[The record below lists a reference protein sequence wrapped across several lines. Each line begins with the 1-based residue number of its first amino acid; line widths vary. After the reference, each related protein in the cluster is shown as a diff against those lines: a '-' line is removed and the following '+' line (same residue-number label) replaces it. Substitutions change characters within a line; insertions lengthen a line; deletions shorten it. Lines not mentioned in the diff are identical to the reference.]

1 MNNMEDIVDGLSS
14 LKLNVTSPEKVI
26 ITLPPPIP
34 MRKSLSVGN
43 IAVQPVQLLELQ
55 QPDDPM
61 YLVLRNAIMK
71 EVMLAMPTLVKEA
84 LNAQL
89 VPAMSEAF
97 MDNSIFNNVSE
108 TSPVDDKTNDA
119 DLNTN
124 DLNNKLNGY
133 KIQVDTWINEAK
145 SMKEN
150 DMPKIKKQL
159 KTLQETIKA
168 TEKSIVNKTKNYLAT
183 EKKITCNLKEMTSLM
198 EQLQAKLNSVK
209 ENNVKVTEI
218 DASQK
223 FVSAEYDELMK
234 VNNRLKEK
242 VDKMEKEHHNLAN
255 KTEHI
260 FNYSHWD
267 HVVFGGVPYFFG
279 RDKSEDCKQ
288 MIVNICR
295 ELHYNIPIR
304 EISTAHRLK
313 QHHSKSTPPGI
324 IVRFKDRDIRND
336 VLKLRRLTKEK
347 QYWRSYGIQKLYINE
362 HLTPTKRKLMY
373 LTKVFTR
380 EMERIHGKIFV
391 WTFKGEIFIRKNVEN
406 APRKKIES
414 EQDLD
419 DIKKGT
425 ISLDP
430 DVIVVST
437 NERGNNVVNSEIVTV
452 PPMNSIN
459 EFPLLSDT

>member
-108 TSPVDDKTNDA
+108 TSPVDDKTNNA

-150 DMPKIKKQL
+150 DMPKIKK
-159 KTLQETIKA
+159 TIK
-168 TEKSIVNKTKNYLAT
+168 N
-183 EKKITCNLKEMTSLM
+183 TS
-198 EQLQAKLNSVK
+198 
-209 ENNVKVTEI
+209 
-218 DASQK
+218 
-223 FVSAEYDELMK
+223 
-234 VNNRLKEK
+234 
-242 VDKMEKEHHNLAN
+242 
-255 KTEHI
+255 
-260 FNYSHWD
+260 
-267 HVVFGGVPYFFG
+267 
-279 RDKSEDCKQ
+279 
-288 MIVNICR
+288 
-295 ELHYNIPIR
+295 
-304 EISTAHRLK
+304 
-313 QHHSKSTPPGI
+313 
-324 IVRFKDRDIRND
+324 
-336 VLKLRRLTKEK
+336 
-347 QYWRSYGIQKLYINE
+347 
-362 HLTPTKRKLMY
+362 
-373 LTKVFTR
+373 
-380 EMERIHGKIFV
+380 
-391 WTFKGEIFIRKNVEN
+391 
-406 APRKKIES
+406 
-414 EQDLD
+414 
-419 DIKKGT
+419 
-425 ISLDP
+425 
-430 DVIVVST
+430 
-437 NERGNNVVNSEIVTV
+437 GNN
-452 PPMNSIN
+452 
-459 EFPLLSDT
+459 